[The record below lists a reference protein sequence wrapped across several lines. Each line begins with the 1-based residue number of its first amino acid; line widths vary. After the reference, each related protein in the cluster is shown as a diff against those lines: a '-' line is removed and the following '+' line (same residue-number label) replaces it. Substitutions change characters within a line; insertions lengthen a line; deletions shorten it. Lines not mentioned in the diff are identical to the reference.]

1 MFKKPPPEI
10 FEKVIIRKNK
20 LSADANV
27 ENIENAY
34 EKTPEGIQKLLEDR
48 LSMNDALTFAGPNLI
63 HIESSGCRIQ
73 LLLKYIEKVFLSLK
87 NSDKTQSVFL
97 MGDSLKAK
105 EFDKTVI
112 IQHLAELTRQGES
125 VSSKIQSAIEL
136 LSIFACDGD
145 NTYCA
150 ENIEIFFDEK
160 FNISG
165 CKIKSRLT
173 DLNISEKC
181 GIFRILLSQ
190 SDPALQHLG
199 LSHRALSDK
208 NMELHQKFAEN
219 LDALGITRTESQE
232 IMELLAVALLIQEAQ
247 FCTSRFFTAGQR
259 DGNTYFPEFEKPNIK
274 VYKLLGI
281 SQARFQEFFAVH
293 SKQCGLEKLE
303 CFRKLL
309 ILMAFEA
316 LVVRINEGLARKLG
330 KGTKGNKIH
339 IMSFAGHKRNQSA
352 EGILSNLILECGEI
366 VGYEQLVTL
375 LGLFKQEKISNP
387 GLIMPKCKY
396 VIELFLDK
404 TLGILYNFS
413 NLKFWQTFEL
423 EVSGD
428 PIYNKIINIDENL
441 LTLNFSTGSN
451 MYLISTVQKQ
461 LSLFPDATFYTFLK
475 RCSHRNILNFIPT
488 FNYFNYS
495 NYINSI
501 LPDIFDETQDSEKT
515 FVYCYK
521 NIVDVIEE
529 TPVVS
534 LVNIPYKY
542 IIKKKLISGE
552 SLRKI
557 GCKVIQTNGYYFIE
571 KQNSEGVSKIF
582 KKNDQAWDFF
592 GIKLCGADCSEA
604 VGLKNFVNMQK
615 NELRTM
621 KRCSSAKPKAHFKP
635 VTKTVTKTGG
645 KDAFVSIVESQL
657 RLRNSGLSM
666 YAPQATR
673 IQAAWRGYKA
683 RKLVKSY
690 KILNKSAKIIQK
702 SWKGYKAR
710 RKFNIKKILFC
721 IRLMQRLY
729 RKRYSH
735 KNKAAKVIQKFFLS
749 QTNTRKNL
757 ENSPY
762 KSSVTGSN
770 TGRYGKKNSEKQL
783 RGVQK
788 RQKSQDGNFRTQE
801 SWLKTQESWQKTQ
814 ETNDKSPIR
823 IQKSVERSQKSREK
837 PVRSASERKMP
848 TFAPTLSK
856 KTQELAL
863 NTINRDYSNLKVEE
877 RLMLMEKHRVE
888 KLANAIYRKKLKENP
903 VREETGKKVSNN
915 FYEKQVKLQQ
925 EKKETIKGL
934 KDEISKNELAECTF
948 KPNLA
953 KRSTS
958 RSPMETVQNL
968 YSWNQKKE
976 LNRERQHTRNEFEM
990 KLKMLNP
997 KVLIKSEQLHQ
1008 HKLQEE
1014 QEKQDIAKKIE
1025 RSISPYWPHK

>member
-1 MFKKPPPEI
+1 
-10 FEKVIIRKNK
+10 
-20 LSADANV
+20 
-27 ENIENAY
+27 
-34 EKTPEGIQKLLEDR
+34 
-48 LSMNDALTFAGPNLI
+48 MNDTLTFAGPNLI
-63 HIESSGCRIQ
+63 HIEQSGCRIQ
-73 LLLKYIEKVFLSLK
+73 LLLKYIEKLYIGLK
-87 NSDKTQSVFL
+87 NTEKTQSVFL
-97 MGDSLKAK
+97 MGDSLKTK

-125 VSSKIQSAIEL
+125 ISRKIQSAIEL
-136 LSIFACDGD
+136 LSIFACDGE
-145 NTYCA
+145 NTYYS
-150 ENIEIFFDEK
+150 ENIEISFDEK
-160 FNISG
+160 YNISG

-173 DLNISEKC
+173 DLNITESC

-199 LSHRALSDK
+199 LSHRALSEK
-208 NMELHQKFAEN
+208 NIELHQKFAEN
-219 LDALGITRTESQE
+219 LEILGITRTESQE
-232 IMELLAVALLIQEAQ
+232 IMELLAVTLLIQEAQ

-274 VYKLLGI
+274 IYKLLGI

-293 SKQCGLEKLE
+293 SKQSGIEKLE

-309 ILMAFEA
+309 ILIAFEA
-316 LVVRINEGLARKLG
+316 LVGRINEGLIRKLG
-330 KGTKGNKIH
+330 KGMKKNSIH
-339 IMSFAGHKRNQSA
+339 ILSFAGHKRNQSA

-366 VGYEQLVTL
+366 VGYEQLINL
-375 LGLFKQEKISNP
+375 IGLFKQEKISNP
-387 GLIMPKCKY
+387 GLVMPKCKY
-396 VIELFLDK
+396 LIELFLDK

-423 EVSGD
+423 EVSSD

-475 RCSHRNILNFIPT
+475 RCSHRNILNFIPG

-495 NYINSI
+495 SYIGTI
-501 LPDIFDETQDSEKT
+501 LPEIFNGIYDSEKS

-521 NIVDVIEE
+521 NVVDVIEE
-529 TPVVS
+529 TPVVT
-534 LVNIPYKY
+534 LVNVPYRY
-542 IIKKKLISGE
+542 VIRKKLISGE

-557 GCKVIQTNGYYFIE
+557 GCKIVQTNGYYFIE

-592 GIKLCGADCSEA
+592 GIKLCGADCPEA
-604 VGLKNFVNMQK
+604 VSLKNFINLQK
-615 NELRTM
+615 VEPKTM
-621 KRCSSAKPKAHFKP
+621 KRCSSAKPKAHFKQA
-635 VTKTVTKTGG
+635 TKTVIKTEG
-645 KDAFVSIVESQL
+645 KDAFISIVESQL

-666 YAPQATR
+666 YGPQATK

-690 KILNKSAKIIQK
+690 KILNNSAKTIQK

-710 RKFNIKKILFC
+710 KKFNIKKILFC
-721 IRLMQRLY
+721 IRLLQRLF
-729 RKRYSH
+729 RKRYSK

-749 QTNTRKNL
+749 KTYTKKKL
-757 ENSPY
+757 SNSPY
-762 KSSVTGSN
+762 KASITGSN
-770 TGRYGKKNSEKQL
+770 QGRYNKKNSEKLL

-788 RQKSQDGNFRTQE
+788 NQKSQDRNFRTQE
-801 SWLKTQESWQKTQ
+801 SWLRTQETWQKTQ

-823 IQKSVERSQKSREK
+823 IQKSVERSQRSRDK
-837 PVRSASERKMP
+837 PIRSASEKKMP

-888 KLANAIYRKKLKENP
+888 KLANAIYKKKLKENP
-903 VREETGKKVSNN
+903 IKEESGKKVNKN
-915 FYEKQVKLQQ
+915 FYEKQVKLQE
-925 EKKETIKGL
+925 EKKEIIKGL
-934 KDEISKNELAECTF
+934 KDEVSKNELAECTF

-953 KRSTS
+953 KSSAS

-968 YSWNQKKE
+968 YNWNQKKE
-976 LNRERQHTRNEFEM
+976 LNRERQNTRNEFEM

-1008 HKLQEE
+1008 HKLQGD